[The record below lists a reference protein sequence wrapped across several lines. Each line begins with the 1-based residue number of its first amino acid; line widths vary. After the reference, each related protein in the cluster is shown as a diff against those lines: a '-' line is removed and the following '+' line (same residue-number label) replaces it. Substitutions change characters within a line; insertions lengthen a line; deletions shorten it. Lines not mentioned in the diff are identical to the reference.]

1 MAVRKKA
8 EENGIGQA
16 GEALKE
22 AIYLMRKLRDI
33 GVVKNNNSWYAKLG
47 NVENEMRSSLG
58 AILVKAEMEKM
69 K

>member
-1 MAVRKKA
+1 MAVKRKD
-8 EENGIGQA
+8 EGIGQA

-22 AIYLMRKLRDI
+22 AIYLMHKLRDLGI
-33 GVVKNNNSWYAKLG
+33 VKNNNSWYAKLG

-58 AILVKAEMEKM
+58 TILVKAEMEKM